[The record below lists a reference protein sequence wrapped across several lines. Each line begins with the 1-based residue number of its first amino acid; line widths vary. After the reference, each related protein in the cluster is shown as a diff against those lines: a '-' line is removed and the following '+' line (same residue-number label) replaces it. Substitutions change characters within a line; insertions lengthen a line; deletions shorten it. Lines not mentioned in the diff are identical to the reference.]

1 MEEYMNFTEILKAH
15 NLTDEQI
22 VQISAEMKSNK
33 IYLASEENLDVRYN
47 KLQLENEQANQELAK
62 SQALITELQK
72 GNKGNEELQAKV
84 KGYEDEIASLKK
96 ANEKQR
102 VESALDRVLLEANVQ
117 DVDYVKYKIKEKGT
131 ELKLDENGNLT
142 GVQDMLDALKVQ
154 IPNQFSNAT
163 QKVKEIKLPGNEN
176 PNNVGISKE
185 QFNKMS
191 YQERLKLFN
200 ENKEAFQELSKSN
213 E

>member
-1 MEEYMNFTEILKAH
+1 MNFTEILKAQ

-47 KLQLENEQANQELAK
+47 KLKLESEQANQELAK

-84 KGYEDEIASLKK
+84 KGYEDEIANLKK

-117 DVDYVKYKIKEKGT
+117 DVDYVKFKIKEKGT
-131 ELKLDENGNLT
+131 ELKLDEQGNLT
-142 GVQDMLDALKVQ
+142 GVKDMLDALKVQ
-154 IPNQFSNAT
+154 LPNQFSNSA
-163 QKVKEIKLPGNEN
+163 QKIIEIKLPQTDDNKG
-176 PNNVGISKE
+176 VTKD

-200 ENKEAFQELSKSN
+200 ENKEAYDELTKSN

>member
-1 MEEYMNFTEILKAH
+1 MNFTEILKAQ

-33 IYLASEENLDVRYN
+33 IYLASEENLDVRYQ
-47 KLQLENEQANQELAK
+47 KLKLESEQANQELAK

-84 KGYEDEIASLKK
+84 KGYEEEIASLKK
-96 ANEKQR
+96 ANETQR

-117 DVDYVKYKIKEKGT
+117 DVDYVKFKIKEKGT
-131 ELKLDENGNLT
+131 ELKLDEQGNLT
-142 GVQDMLDALKVQ
+142 GVKDMLDALKVQ
-154 IPNQFSNAT
+154 LPNQFSNST
-163 QKVKEIKLPGNEN
+163 QKIIEIKLPQTDDNKG
-176 PNNVGISKE
+176 VTKD

-200 ENKEAFQELSKSN
+200 ENKEVYDELTKSN

>member
-1 MEEYMNFTEILKAH
+1 MNFTEILKAQ

-47 KLQLENEQANQELAK
+47 KLKLESEQANQELAK

-84 KGYEDEIASLKK
+84 KGYEEEIASLKK
-96 ANEKQR
+96 ANETQR
-102 VESALDRVLLEANVQ
+102 VESALDRVLIEANVQ

-131 ELKLDENGNLT
+131 ELKLDEQGNLT
-142 GVQDMLDALKVQ
+142 GVKDMLDALKVQ
-154 IPNQFSNAT
+154 LPNQFSNST
-163 QKVKEIKLPGNEN
+163 QQVKEFKLPTNDN
-176 PNNVGISKE
+176 PNNPGITKE

-191 YQERLKLFN
+191 YQDRLKLFN

>member
-1 MEEYMNFTEILKAH
+1 MNFTEILKAQ

-22 VQISAEMKSNK
+22 VKISAEMKSNK

-47 KLQLENEQANQELAK
+47 KLKLESEQANQELAK

-84 KGYEDEIASLKK
+84 KGYEAEIANLKK

-102 VESALDRVLLEANVQ
+102 VESALDRVLIEAQVQ
-117 DVDYVKYKIKEKGT
+117 DVDYVKFKIKEKGT

-142 GVQDMLDALKVQ
+142 GVKDMLDALKVQ
-154 IPNQFSNAT
+154 LPNQFSNST
-163 QKVKEIKLPGNEN
+163 QQVKEFKLPTNDN
-176 PNNVGISKE
+176 PNDKGVTKE
-185 QFNKMS
+185 QYDKMS
-191 YQERLKLFN
+191 YKDRLKLFN
-200 ENKEAFQELSKSN
+200 ENKEAFQELTKSN

>member
-1 MEEYMNFTEILKAH
+1 MNFTEILKAQ

-22 VQISAEMKSNK
+22 VKISAEMKSNK

-47 KLQLENEQANQELAK
+47 KLKLESEQNAQELAK

-84 KGYEDEIASLKK
+84 KGYEEEIANLKK

-131 ELKLDENGNLT
+131 ELKLDEQGNLT
-142 GVQDMLDALKVQ
+142 GVKDMLDALKVQ
-154 IPNQFSNAT
+154 LPNQFLNST
-163 QKVKEIKLPGNEN
+163 QQVKEFKLPQNEN
-176 PNNVGISKE
+176 PNDKGISKE

-200 ENKEAFQELSKSN
+200 ENKEAFQELTKSN

>member
-1 MEEYMNFTEILKAH
+1 MNFTEILKAQGL
-15 NLTDEQI
+15 NDEQI
-22 VQISAEMKSNK
+22 VKISAEMKSNK

-47 KLQLENEQANQELAK
+47 KLKLESEQNAQELAK

-84 KGYEDEIASLKK
+84 KGYEDEIANLKK
-96 ANEKQR
+96 TNEKQR
-102 VESALDRVLLEANVQ
+102 VESALDRVLLEAQVQ

-142 GVQDMLDALKVQ
+142 GVKDMLDALKVQ
-154 IPNQFSNAT
+154 LPNQFINSN
-163 QKVKEIKLPGNEN
+163 QQIKEIKLPTNEN
-176 PNNVGISKE
+176 PNDKGITKE
-185 QFNKMS
+185 QYNKMS

-200 ENKEAFQELSKSN
+200 ENKEAFQELSKN

>member
-1 MEEYMNFTEILKAH
+1 MNFTEILKAQ

-22 VQISAEMKSNK
+22 VKISAEMKSKK

-47 KLQLENEQANQELAK
+47 KLKLESEQNTQELAK

-84 KGYEDEIASLKK
+84 KGYEEEIASLKK
-96 ANEKQR
+96 ANETQR

-117 DVDYVKYKIKEKGT
+117 DVDYVKFKIKEKGT

-142 GVQDMLDALKVQ
+142 GVKDMLDALKVQ
-154 IPNQFSNAT
+154 LPNQFSNST
-163 QKVKEIKLPGNEN
+163 QQVKEFKLPQPDNPNDKGITKEELLKKPYLERVKLMNEN
-176 PNNVGISKE
+176 PEVYNEAMKNN
-185 QFNKMS
+185 
-191 YQERLKLFN
+191 
-200 ENKEAFQELSKSN
+200 
-213 E
+213 

>member
-1 MEEYMNFTEILKAH
+1 MNFTEILKAQ

-22 VQISAEMKSNK
+22 VKISAEMKSNK

-47 KLQLENEQANQELAK
+47 KLKLESEQANQELAK
-62 SQALITELQK
+62 SQALIAELQK

-84 KGYEDEIASLKK
+84 KGYEDEIANLKK

-102 VESALDRVLLEANVQ
+102 VESALDRVLLEAQVQ

-131 ELKLDENGNLT
+131 ELKLDEQGNLT
-142 GVQDMLDALKVQ
+142 GVKDMLDALKVQ
-154 IPNQFSNAT
+154 LPNQFVNSNQT
-163 QKVKEIKLPGNEN
+163 VKEIKLPINDN
-176 PNNVGISKE
+176 PGDKGITKE
-185 QFNKMS
+185 QYNKMS

-200 ENKEAFQELSKSN
+200 ENKEAFQELSKN

>member
-1 MEEYMNFTEILKAH
+1 MNFTEILKAQ

-22 VQISAEMKSNK
+22 VKISAEMKSNK

-47 KLQLENEQANQELAK
+47 KLKLESEQANQELAK

-96 ANEKQR
+96 ANETQR
-102 VESALDRVLLEANVQ
+102 VESALDRVLIEAQVQ
-117 DVDYVKYKIKEKGT
+117 DVDYVKFKIKEKGT

-142 GVQDMLDALKVQ
+142 GVKDMLDALKVQ
-154 IPNQFSNAT
+154 LPNQFSNST
-163 QKVKEIKLPGNEN
+163 QQVKEFKLPQPDNPNDKGLTKEELLKKPYLERVKLMNEN
-176 PNNVGISKE
+176 PEAYNEAMKNN
-185 QFNKMS
+185 
-191 YQERLKLFN
+191 
-200 ENKEAFQELSKSN
+200 
-213 E
+213 

>member
-1 MEEYMNFTEILKAH
+1 MNFTEILKAQ

-22 VQISAEMKSNK
+22 VKISAEMKSNK

-47 KLQLENEQANQELAK
+47 KLKLESEQANQELAK

-96 ANEKQR
+96 ANETQR

-131 ELKLDENGNLT
+131 ELKLDEQGNLT
-142 GVQDMLDALKVQ
+142 GVKDMLDALKVQ
-154 IPNQFSNAT
+154 LPNQFSNST
-163 QKVKEIKLPGNEN
+163 QQVKEFKLPQIDNPNDKGITKEELLKKPYLERVKLMNEN
-176 PNNVGISKE
+176 PEVYNEAMKNN
-185 QFNKMS
+185 
-191 YQERLKLFN
+191 
-200 ENKEAFQELSKSN
+200 
-213 E
+213 

>member
-1 MEEYMNFTEILKAH
+1 MNFTEILKAQ

-22 VQISAEMKSNK
+22 VKISAEMKSNK

-47 KLQLENEQANQELAK
+47 KLKLESEQANQELAK

-96 ANEKQR
+96 ANETQR

-131 ELKLDENGNLT
+131 ELKLDEQGNLT
-142 GVQDMLDALKVQ
+142 GIKDMLDALKVQ
-154 IPNQFSNAT
+154 LPNQFSNST
-163 QKVKEIKLPGNEN
+163 QQIKEFKLPQNEN
-176 PNNVGISKE
+176 PNDKGISKE

-200 ENKEAFQELSKSN
+200 ENKEAFQELTKSN

>member
-1 MEEYMNFTEILKAH
+1 MNFTEILKAQ

-22 VQISAEMKSNK
+22 VKISAEMKSNK

-47 KLQLENEQANQELAK
+47 KLKLESEQNAQELAK

-72 GNKGNEELQAKV
+72 GNKGNEELQAKI
-84 KGYEDEIASLKK
+84 KGYEAEIANLKK

-131 ELKLDENGNLT
+131 ELKLDEQGNLT
-142 GVQDMLDALKVQ
+142 GIKDMLDALKVQ
-154 IPNQFSNAT
+154 LPNQFLNST
-163 QKVKEIKLPGNEN
+163 QKIKEFKLPNNEN
-176 PNNVGISKE
+176 PNDKGITKE

-200 ENKEAFQELSKSN
+200 ENKEAFQELTKSN

>member
-1 MEEYMNFTEILKAH
+1 MNFTEILKAQG
-15 NLTDEQI
+15 LTDEQI
-22 VQISAEMKSNK
+22 VKVSAEMKSNK
-33 IYLASEENLDVRYN
+33 IYLASEENLDVRYQ
-47 KLQLENEQANQELAK
+47 KLKLESEQANQELAK

-72 GNKGNEELQAKV
+72 GNKGNEELQSKV
-84 KGYEDEIASLKK
+84 KGYEDEIANLKK

-117 DVDYVKYKIKEKGT
+117 DVDYVKFKIREKGT
-131 ELKLDENGNLT
+131 ELKLDEQGNLI
-142 GVQDMLDALKVQ
+142 GVKDMLDALKVQ
-154 IPNQFSNAT
+154 LPNQFSNTT
-163 QKVKEIKLPGNEN
+163 QQQIKEYKLPDNDN
-176 PNNVGISKE
+176 PNDKGISKE

-200 ENKEAFQELSKSN
+200 ENKEAFQELTKSN

>member
-1 MEEYMNFTEILKAH
+1 MNFTEILKAQ

-22 VQISAEMKSNK
+22 VKISAEMKSNK

-47 KLQLENEQANQELAK
+47 KLKLESEQANQELAK

-131 ELKLDENGNLT
+131 ELKLDEQGNLT
-142 GVQDMLDALKVQ
+142 GIKDMLDALKVQ
-154 IPNQFSNAT
+154 LPNQFLNST
-163 QKVKEIKLPGNEN
+163 QQIKEFKLPQNEN
-176 PNNVGISKE
+176 PNDKGISKE

-200 ENKEAFQELSKSN
+200 ENKEAFNELTKSN

>member
-1 MEEYMNFTEILKAH
+1 MNFTEILKAQG
-15 NLTDEQI
+15 LTDEVI
-22 VQISAEMKSNK
+22 VKISADMKSNK
-33 IYLASEENLDVRYN
+33 IYLASEENLDVRFN
-47 KLQLENEQANQELAK
+47 KVKLELEQSNQELAK

-96 ANEKQR
+96 ANETQR
-102 VESALDRVLLEANVQ
+102 VESALDRVLIEAQVQ
-117 DVDYVKYKIKEKGT
+117 DVDYVKFKIKEKGT
-131 ELKLDENGNLT
+131 ELKLDEQGNLT
-142 GVQDMLDALKVQ
+142 GVKDMLDALKVQ
-154 IPNQFSNAT
+154 LPNQFVNST
-163 QKVKEIKLPGNEN
+163 QQVKEFKLPTNDN
-176 PNNVGISKE
+176 PNDKGITKE
-185 QFNKMS
+185 QYNKMS

>member
-1 MEEYMNFTEILKAH
+1 MNFTEILKAQ

-22 VQISAEMKSNK
+22 VKISAEMKSNK

-47 KLQLENEQANQELAK
+47 KLKLESEQANQELAK

-84 KGYEDEIASLKK
+84 KGYEDEIANLKK
-96 ANEKQR
+96 ANETQR
-102 VESALDRVLLEANVQ
+102 VESALDRVLIEAQVQ
-117 DVDYVKYKIKEKGT
+117 DVDYVKFKIKEKGT

-142 GVQDMLDALKVQ
+142 GVKDMLDALKVQ
-154 IPNQFSNAT
+154 LPNQFSNST
-163 QKVKEIKLPGNEN
+163 QQIKEFKLPTNDN
-176 PNNVGISKE
+176 PNDKGITKE
-185 QFNKMS
+185 QYDKMS
-191 YQERLKLFN
+191 YKDRLKLFN
-200 ENKEAFQELSKSN
+200 ENKEAFQELTKSN

>member
-1 MEEYMNFTEILKAH
+1 MNFTEILKAQ

-22 VQISAEMKSNK
+22 VKISAEMKSNK

-47 KLQLENEQANQELAK
+47 KLKLESEQNAQELAK

-84 KGYEDEIASLKK
+84 KGYEEEIANLKK

-131 ELKLDENGNLT
+131 ELKLDEQRNLT
-142 GVQDMLDALKVQ
+142 GVQDMID
-154 IPNQFSNAT
+154 P
-163 QKVKEIKLPGNEN
+163 IKHQLT
-176 PNNVGISKE
+176 K
-185 QFNKMS
+185 Q
-191 YQERLKLFN
+191 
-200 ENKEAFQELSKSN
+200 
-213 E
+213 

>member
-1 MEEYMNFTEILKAH
+1 MNFTEILKAQGL
-15 NLTDEQI
+15 NDEQI
-22 VQISAEMKSNK
+22 VKISAEMKSNK

-47 KLQLENEQANQELAK
+47 KLKLESEQANQELAK

-84 KGYEDEIASLKK
+84 KGYEDEIANLKK

-102 VESALDRVLLEANVQ
+102 VESALDRVLLEAQVQ

-131 ELKLDENGNLT
+131 ELKLDEQGNLT
-142 GVQDMLDALKVQ
+142 GVKDMLDALKVQ
-154 IPNQFSNAT
+154 LPNQFVNSNQT
-163 QKVKEIKLPGNEN
+163 VKEIKLPTNNN
-176 PNNVGISKE
+176 PGDKGITKE
-185 QFNKMS
+185 QYNKMS

-200 ENKEAFQELSKSN
+200 ENKEAFQELSKN

>member
-1 MEEYMNFTEILKAH
+1 MNFTEILKAQ

-22 VQISAEMKSNK
+22 VKISAEMKSKK

-47 KLQLENEQANQELAK
+47 KLKLESEQANQELAK

-84 KGYEDEIASLKK
+84 KGYEDEIANLKK

-117 DVDYVKYKIKEKGT
+117 DVDYVKFKIKEKGT

-142 GVQDMLDALKVQ
+142 GVKDMLDALKVQ
-154 IPNQFSNAT
+154 LPNQFSNST
-163 QKVKEIKLPGNEN
+163 QQVKEFKLPQPDNPNDKGITKEELLKKPYLERVKLMNEN
-176 PNNVGISKE
+176 PEVYNEAMKNN
-185 QFNKMS
+185 
-191 YQERLKLFN
+191 
-200 ENKEAFQELSKSN
+200 
-213 E
+213 

>member
-1 MEEYMNFTEILKAH
+1 MNFTEILKAQ

-22 VQISAEMKSNK
+22 VKISAEMKSNK

-47 KLQLENEQANQELAK
+47 KLKLESEQANQELAK

-84 KGYEDEIASLKK
+84 KGYEAEIANLKK

-102 VESALDRVLLEANVQ
+102 VESALDRVLIEAQVQ
-117 DVDYVKYKIKEKGT
+117 DVDYVKFKIKEKGT

-142 GVQDMLDALKVQ
+142 GVKDMLDALKVQ
-154 IPNQFSNAT
+154 LPNQFSNST
-163 QKVKEIKLPGNEN
+163 QQVKEFKLPQPDNPNDKGITKEELLKKPYLERVKLMNEN
-176 PNNVGISKE
+176 PEVYNEAMKNN
-185 QFNKMS
+185 
-191 YQERLKLFN
+191 
-200 ENKEAFQELSKSN
+200 
-213 E
+213 

>member
-1 MEEYMNFTEILKAH
+1 MNFTEILKAQ

-33 IYLASEENLDVRYN
+33 IYLASEENLDVRYQ
-47 KLQLENEQANQELAK
+47 KLKLESEQANQELAK
-62 SQALITELQK
+62 SQALIAELQK

-84 KGYEDEIASLKK
+84 KGYEEEIANLKK

-117 DVDYVKYKIKEKGT
+117 DVDYVKFKIKEKGT
-131 ELKLDENGNLT
+131 ELKLDEQGNLT
-142 GVQDMLDALKVQ
+142 GVKDMLDALKVQ
-154 IPNQFSNAT
+154 LPNQFSNST
-163 QKVKEIKLPGNEN
+163 QNVKEFKLPQNEN
-176 PNNVGISKE
+176 PNDKGITKE
-185 QFNKMS
+185 EFNKMS

-200 ENKEAFQELSKSN
+200 ENKEVFNELTKSN

>member
-1 MEEYMNFTEILKAH
+1 MNFTEILKAQ

-22 VQISAEMKSNK
+22 VKISAEMKSNK

-47 KLQLENEQANQELAK
+47 KLKLESEQANQELAK

-96 ANEKQR
+96 ANETQR

-131 ELKLDENGNLT
+131 ELKLDEQGNLT
-142 GVQDMLDALKVQ
+142 GVKDMLDALKVQ
-154 IPNQFSNAT
+154 LPNQFLNST
-163 QKVKEIKLPGNEN
+163 QQVKEFKLPTNDN
-176 PNNVGISKE
+176 PNDKGISKE

-200 ENKEAFQELSKSN
+200 ENKEAFQELTKSN

>member
-1 MEEYMNFTEILKAH
+1 MNFTEILKAQ

-22 VQISAEMKSNK
+22 VKISAEMKSNK

-47 KLQLENEQANQELAK
+47 KLKLESEQANQELAK

-84 KGYEDEIASLKK
+84 KGYEEEIANLKK

-131 ELKLDENGNLT
+131 ELKLDEQGNLT
-142 GVQDMLDALKVQ
+142 GVKDMLDALKVQ
-154 IPNQFSNAT
+154 LPNQFSNST
-163 QKVKEIKLPGNEN
+163 QQIKEFKLPNNEN
-176 PNNVGISKE
+176 PNDKVITKE
-185 QFNKMS
+185 EYNKMS
-191 YQERLKLFN
+191 YKERLKLFN
-200 ENKEAFQELSKSN
+200 ENQEAFQELTKSN

>member
-1 MEEYMNFTEILKAH
+1 MNFTEILKSQ

-22 VQISAEMKSNK
+22 VKISTEMKSNK

-47 KLQLENEQANQELAK
+47 KLKLESEQANQELAK

-84 KGYEDEIASLKK
+84 KGYEDEIANLKK

-131 ELKLDENGNLT
+131 ELKLDEQGNLT
-142 GVQDMLDALKVQ
+142 NVKDMLDALKVQ
-154 IPNQFSNAT
+154 LPNQFSNST
-163 QKVKEIKLPGNEN
+163 QQIKEFKLPTNDN
-176 PNNVGISKE
+176 PNDKGITKE

-200 ENKEAFQELSKSN
+200 ENKEAFQELTKSN

>member
-1 MEEYMNFTEILKAH
+1 MNFTEILKAQGL
-15 NLTDEQI
+15 NDEQI
-22 VQISAEMKSNK
+22 VKISAEMKSNK

-47 KLQLENEQANQELAK
+47 KLKLESEQNAQELAK

-84 KGYEDEIASLKK
+84 KGYEDEIANLKK
-96 ANEKQR
+96 TNEKQR
-102 VESALDRVLLEANVQ
+102 VESALDRVLLEAHVQ

-142 GVQDMLDALKVQ
+142 GVKDMLDALKVQ
-154 IPNQFSNAT
+154 LPNQFINSN
-163 QKVKEIKLPGNEN
+163 QQIKEIKLPTNEN
-176 PNNVGISKE
+176 PNDKGITKE
-185 QFNKMS
+185 QYNKMS

-200 ENKEAFQELSKSN
+200 ENKEAFQELSKN

>member
-1 MEEYMNFTEILKAH
+1 MNFTEILKAQ

-22 VQISAEMKSNK
+22 VKISAEMKSNK

-47 KLQLENEQANQELAK
+47 KLKLESEQANQELAK

-96 ANEKQR
+96 ANETQR

-131 ELKLDENGNLT
+131 ELKLDEQGNLT
-142 GVQDMLDALKVQ
+142 GVKDMLDALKVQ
-154 IPNQFSNAT
+154 LPNQFSNTT
-163 QKVKEIKLPGNEN
+163 QQIKEFKLPQNEN
-176 PNNVGISKE
+176 PNDKGISKE

-200 ENKEAFQELSKSN
+200 ENKEAFQELTKSN

>member
-1 MEEYMNFTEILKAH
+1 MNFTEILKAQGL
-15 NLTDEQI
+15 NDDQI
-22 VQISAEMKSNK
+22 VKISAEMKSNK

-47 KLQLENEQANQELAK
+47 KLKLESEQNVQELAK
-62 SQALITELQK
+62 SQALIDELRK

-84 KGYEDEIASLKK
+84 KGYEDEIANLKK

-102 VESALDRVLLEANVQ
+102 VESALDRVLLEAQVQ
-117 DVDYVKYKIKEKGT
+117 DVDYVKFKIKEKGT

-142 GVQDMLDALKVQ
+142 GVKDMLDALKVQ
-154 IPNQFSNAT
+154 LPNQFNNSI
-163 QKVKEIKLPGNEN
+163 QQIKEIKLPTKGN
-176 PNNVGISKE
+176 PNDNGITKE
-185 QFNKMS
+185 QYNKMS

-200 ENKEAFQELSKSN
+200 ENKEAFQELSKN